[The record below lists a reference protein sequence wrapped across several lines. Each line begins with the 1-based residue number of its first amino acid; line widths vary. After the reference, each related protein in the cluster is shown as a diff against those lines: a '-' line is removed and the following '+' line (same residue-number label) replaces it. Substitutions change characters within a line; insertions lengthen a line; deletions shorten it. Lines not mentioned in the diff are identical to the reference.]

1 MTGFAEPEG
10 VLMAS
15 ATTRRFKDESKRDA
29 VALWETSGRMQTEVA
44 AGLGMMPTSTMAS
57 PADQACGIAR

>member
-1 MTGFAEPEG
+1 
-10 VLMAS
+10 MAS
-15 ATTRRFKDESKRDA
+15 TTKRRFTDESKRDA
-29 VALWETSGRMQTEVA
+29 VALWETSGQMQTEVA